1 MKTILK
7 MAATLHHRV
16 ILDQLSYFYF
26 SDNVITFAAL
36 VKKEIVNEPFKSK
49 W

>member
-7 MAATLHHRV
+7 MASATSTGV